1 MCHSIYNISA
11 YVSKKIRAL
20 FLKITIAIRNS
31 SSTIISPPPKLTV
44 NSEEHQIFSLCSNS
58 LDSLTDIV
66 LHLVCPLQD
75 PNKSHTTHCHWLI
88 ELYTFVLPLFALL
101 NIICVKTRA
110 FACRVPTPTFRIF
123 LLALLLCVL
132 SYASVSYICCKF
144 VVV

>member
-1 MCHSIYNISA
+1 MCL
-11 YVSKKIRAL
+11 KKIRAL
-20 FLKITIAIRNS
+20 FFKITIAIRNS
-31 SSTIISPPPKLTV
+31 SSTIISPPKLAV
-44 NSEEHQIFSLCSNS
+44 NSEELQIFSLCSNT

-66 LHLVCPLQD
+66 LHLVCPIQD

-88 ELYTFVLPLFALL
+88 ELYTFVLPLFAPL

-110 FACRVPTPTFRIF
+110 LVCRVPTPTFRIF